1 MIHKIIHILVWLAS
15 YFLSV
20 LYLTALT
27 LYEYVMDMF
36 ELPFDVWESVKND
49 GNEVE

>member
-1 MIHKIIHILVWLAS
+1 MIEKLIFILVWLTS

-27 LYEYVMDMF
+27 LYEYVVDMF
-36 ELPFDVWESVKND
+36 ELPFDVWESVKRD
-49 GNEVE
+49 GEEVE